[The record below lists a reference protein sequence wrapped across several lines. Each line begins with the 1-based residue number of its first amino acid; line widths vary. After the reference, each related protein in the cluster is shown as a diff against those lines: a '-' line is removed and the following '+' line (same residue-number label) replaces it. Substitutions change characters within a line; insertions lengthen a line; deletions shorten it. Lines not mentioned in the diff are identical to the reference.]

1 MKSERRQGQKNA
13 GTGSIAAAVVMFAVL
28 VCSGSLLVCCSPR
41 VIQPAVIKDSVRI
54 RICERVIHD
63 TAYFEMPVIRQVNV
77 TRDTSSHLE
86 NDYASSD
93 ASIVDGNLRHSL
105 ESKPQKILVPVE
117 VVVHDTTVVEKQAQ
131 TIIQEVPA
139 QISKWQAFQMI
150 LGRIMGI
157 ILIICAVYAALK
169 LKSKMFP

>member
-1 MKSERRQGQKNA
+1 
-13 GTGSIAAAVVMFAVL
+13 
-28 VCSGSLLVCCSPR
+28 
-41 VIQPAVIKDSVRI
+41 
-54 RICERVIHD
+54 
-63 TAYFEMPVIRQVNV
+63 MPVIRQVNV

-105 ESKPQKILVPVE
+105 ESKSQKILVPVE

-131 TIIQEVPA
+131 TIIQEVPE

-157 ILIICAVYAALK
+157 ILIICAVYVALK
-169 LKSKMFP
+169 LKSKIFP